1 MTMQT
6 KADFNDWL
14 MLFFVSVTS
23 CDITCSYF
31 AGAFRRQEAKA
42 AMEKLAAYNSHRVE
56 ATLLLRRTP
65 QISFDVTAPDSQ
77 PHCK

>member
-1 MTMQT
+1 MDMQT
-6 KADFNDWL
+6 KANFSYWL
-14 MLFFVSVTS
+14 MFFFDSVTN

-31 AGAFRRQEAKA
+31 AGAFGSQEAKA
-42 AMEKLAAYNSHRVE
+42 AMERLAAYNSHRVE

-65 QISFDVTAPDSQ
+65 QNSFDVTAPDSQ